1 MVLVY
6 LCVSLLLL
14 SLPGCSKSIISK
26 LSSPSKSASAVQLGD
41 EGRLDAESKTAHFS
55 PPPQQLAAL
64 LIKTAK
70 AEGWVPKQKAVEN
83 DGRWI
88 VTVRDPDVPPGRSEQ
103 NVFIENAPDGGSTIL
118 VGTGRAS
125 LPERLLDPL
134 KANVKTHYEPPKQ
147 TAKIEQRQRDYS
159 GKKAPA
165 DVVVTAGTP
174 TRPYRKLG
182 KVRAS
187 VKLKDKTLSQ
197 ALWDAPTSW
206 FTGDKTDTSRTR
218 LFNKLSEHAL
228 LKYGSQ
234 VDAIIKARY
243 KTRTDGSAFAS
254 GLAVQYVST
263 EERLDEVE
271 RLRDRGYLSDTEYAK
286 KRAKILGGL

>member
-187 VKLKDKTLSQ
+187 VKLKEKTLSQ
-197 ALWDAPTSW
+197 TLWDAPTSW

>member
-14 SLPGCSKSIISK
+14 SLPGCSKSITPK
-26 LSSPSKSASAVQLGD
+26 LSSPSKSVSAVQLGD
-41 EGRLDAESKTAHFS
+41 EGQLDAESKTAHFS

-88 VTVRDPDVPPGRSEQ
+88 VTVRDPDEPPGRSEQ

-147 TAKIEQRQRDYS
+147 AATIEPRQRDYS

-174 TRPYRKLG
+174 MRPYRKLG

-187 VKLKDKTLSQ
+187 VKLKEKTLTQ
-197 ALWDAPTSW
+197 TLLDAPTSW
-206 FTGDKTDTSRTR
+206 FAGDEADTSRTR

-286 KRAKILGGL
+286 KRAKILEGL

>member
-6 LCVSLLLL
+6 LCVSVLLL
-14 SLPGCSKSIISK
+14 SLPGCSKSIIPK
-26 LSSPSKSASAVQLGD
+26 LSSPSKSASALQLED
-41 EGRLDAESKTAHFS
+41 EGQLDVESKTAHFS
-55 PPPQQLAAL
+55 PPPRQLAGL

-83 DGRWI
+83 DDRWI
-88 VTVRDPDVPPGRSEQ
+88 VTVRDPDEPPGRSEQ
-103 NVFIENAPDGGSTIL
+103 NVFIESAPDGGSTIT
-118 VGTGRAS
+118 VGTERAS
-125 LPERLLDPL
+125 LPERLLGPL
-134 KANVKTHYEPPKQ
+134 KVNVKTHYEPPKVA
-147 TAKIEQRQRDYS
+147 AKIEQRQRDYS
-159 GKKAPA
+159 GKKSPA

-174 TRPYRKLG
+174 MRPYRKLG

-187 VKLKDKTLSQ
+187 VKLKEKTLTQ
-197 ALWDAPTSW
+197 ALWEAPTSW
-206 FTGDKTDTSRTR
+206 FADDEDETSRTR

-228 LKYGSQ
+228 VKYGNQ

-243 KTRTDGSAFAS
+243 KVRTGGSAFAS

-271 RLRDRGYLSDTEYAK
+271 RLLDRGYLSKAEYAT
-286 KRAKILGGL
+286 KRAKILEGL

>member
-103 NVFIENAPDGGSTIL
+103 NVFIENAANGGSTIL

-187 VKLKDKTLSQ
+187 VKLKEKTLSQ

>member
-88 VTVRDPDVPPGRSEQ
+88 VTVRDPDEPPGRSEQ

-187 VKLKDKTLSQ
+187 VKLKEKTLSQ
-197 ALWDAPTSW
+197 TLWDTPTSW
-206 FTGDKTDTSRTR
+206 FMGDKTDTSRTR

>member
-6 LCVSLLLL
+6 FCVSLLLL
-14 SLPGCSKSIISK
+14 SVPGCSKSIIPK
-26 LSSPSKSASAVQLGD
+26 LSSPSTSASAPLKD
-41 EGRLDAESKTAHFS
+41 EGQLDAVSKTAHFS

-88 VTVRDPDVPPGRSEQ
+88 VTVRDPDEPPGRSEQ
-103 NVFIENAPDGGSTIL
+103 NVFIESAPDGGSTIL
-118 VGTGRAS
+118 VGTGMAA
-125 LPERLLDPL
+125 LPERLLAPL
-134 KANVKTHYEPPKQ
+134 KANVTTHYEPPKQ
-147 TAKIEQRQRDYS
+147 VAKIEQRQRDYS

-174 TRPYRKLG
+174 MRPYRKLG
-182 KVRAS
+182 KIRAS
-187 VKLKDKTLSQ
+187 VKLKEKTLTQ
-197 ALWDAPTSW
+197 TLWDAPTSW
-206 FTGDKTDTSRTR
+206 FTSDKADTGRTR
-218 LFNKLSEHAL
+218 LFHKLSEHAL
-228 LKYGSQ
+228 LKYGNQ

-271 RLRDRGYLSDTEYAK
+271 RLRDRGYLSDVEYAK
-286 KRAKILGGL
+286 KRAKILEGL